1 VTQPLAVVPKPV
13 LDETETDEP
22 ARALASLNVR
32 SLALGVLAALATL
45 FMLRW
50 AAPVLVPMMLALTI
64 SYALAP
70 AVDRVHARGLPRA
83 LGAALVLTALV
94 AALASGGYRLRDDA
108 ITLIESLP
116 QAAQKLRLALRKER
130 AGAAS
135 PLDKVQE
142 AAVQLQK
149 ATQEGTPAPPP
160 PERGVTRVQIE
171 PKHFDLKEYLWSNTP
186 VLVSGLGQAT
196 VVVLMAYFLL
206 ATGDSFRRKVA
217 KIAGPSFARRKL
229 TVQGMDEITQQVQ
242 RYLLVQLLISVAV
255 GLGTWG
261 AYAAIGLQHAAV
273 WGAAAFLLNMIPYLG
288 SIVIALG
295 STFVAFVQFG
305 SLDMAMLVAAVATG
319 LHLISGYLLTPW
331 LTSRTSRLS
340 TLAVFVAVLAFGW
353 LWGFWGLFL
362 GVPTLMMIK
371 AVCDRVDGLE
381 PIGELL
387 GR

>member
-1 VTQPLAVVPKPV
+1 
-13 LDETETDEP
+13 
-22 ARALASLNVR
+22 
-32 SLALGVLAALATL
+32 
-45 FMLRW
+45 MLHW
-50 AAPVLVPMMLALTI
+50 AAAVLVPMMLALTA

-70 AVDRVHARGLPRA
+70 AVDRVQRWGLPRA
-83 LGAALVLTALV
+83 AAAALVLTALV
-94 AALASGGYRLRDDA
+94 AALAVGGYRLRDDA
-108 ITLIESLP
+108 TVLIESLP

-130 AGAAS
+130 ATAAAS

-149 ATQEGTPAPPP
+149 ATQEGAPPP
-160 PERGVTRVQIE
+160 PAPARGVTRVQIE
-171 PKHFDLKEYLWSNTP
+171 PKNFELKEYLWSNTP
-186 VLVSGLGQAT
+186 SLMAGLGQAT

-206 ATGDSFRRKVA
+206 ATGDGLRRKVA

-229 TVQGMDEITQQVQ
+229 TVQGMDEITHQVQ
-242 RYLLVQLLISVAV
+242 RYLLVQVVISVAV

-261 AYAAIGLQHAAV
+261 AYAAIGMQHAAV
-273 WGAAAFLLNMIPYLG
+273 WGAAAFMLNFIPYLG
-288 SIVIALG
+288 SIVVAVG

-305 SLDMAMLVAAVATG
+305 SFDMALLVAAVATG
-319 LHLISGYLLTPW
+319 LHLVSGYLLTPW
-331 LTSRTSRLS
+331 LTSRTSRLNA
-340 TLAVFVAVLAFGW
+340 LAVFVGVLVFGW
-353 LWGFWGLFL
+353 LWGFWGLLL